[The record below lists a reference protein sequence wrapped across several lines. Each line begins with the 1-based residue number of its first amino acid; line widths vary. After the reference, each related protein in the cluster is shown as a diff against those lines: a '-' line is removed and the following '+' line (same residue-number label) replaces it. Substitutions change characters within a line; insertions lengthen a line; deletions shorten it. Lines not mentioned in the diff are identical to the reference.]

1 MVKVYLNY
9 IDGKW
14 RRSRSRKTLPIL
26 CPSTGRVFARVQDST
41 ERDVDDA
48 VAAARSAFDAGV
60 WSRKTPGERASLL
73 LRFADVL
80 ENNIER
86 LAKLESLNQGKSY
99 KMAHDS
105 DLPFAIDNLR
115 FFAGAARVLD
125 GVASTEYIPDGT
137 SILRREPVG
146 VVAAITPWNY
156 PLMMAV
162 WKMGPAL
169 AAGNTLVLK
178 PASYTPLTT
187 LEIAAL
193 SQQAGI
199 PSGVLNVITGAGG
212 LVGSALAR
220 HRDVNM
226 ISLTGNTETGKQI
239 MRLAADNLK
248 KVHLE
253 LGGKAPFIVFE
264 DADLDAAAEGAVVA
278 SVVNTGQDC
287 TAAARVYVH
296 QTVYRKFLEKIVTI
310 AKRVRVG
317 DSLAKGT
324 DLGPMVSMEQ
334 LQKVM
339 RFVEQGKKEGAKI
352 VYMGATPES
361 ERGYYMPVVVM
372 TNVKQRSPLC
382 QQEIFGPVVMVFPF
396 TTLQDVVTK
405 ANDVEYGL
413 ASSVWTKDIQKAF
426 TVAHRLRFG
435 EVWIN
440 DHLPLASELPHGGVK
455 QSGHGRDMSRY
466 ALEEYTTLKHIY
478 VDLSGKKRKSWHYTV
493 YGKP

>member
-1 MVKVYLNY
+1 MARVYLNF
-9 IDGKW
+9 IGGRW
-14 RRSRSRKTLPIL
+14 RRSRGRKTLPVR
-26 CPSTGRVFARVQDST
+26 CPSDGRVLARIQDST
-41 ERDVDDA
+41 GRDVDDA
-48 VAAARSAFDAGV
+48 VAAAQKAFESGV
-60 WSRKTPGERASLL
+60 WSSKTPGERATIL
-73 LRFADVL
+73 LRFADLL
-80 ENNIER
+80 EKNSER
-86 LAKLESLNQGKSY
+86 LAKLEALNQGKSY

-115 FFAGAARVLD
+115 FFAGACRVLD
-125 GVASTEYIPDGT
+125 GVSSGDYIAGGT

-156 PLMMAV
+156 PFMMAI

-187 LEIAAL
+187 LEMASLAEE
-193 SQQAGI
+193 AGI
-199 PSGVLNVITGAGG
+199 PAGVLNVITGSGEV
-212 LVGSALAR
+212 VGSALAK
-220 HRDVNM
+220 HRGVNM
-226 ISLTGNTETGKQI
+226 ISLTGNTETGRQI
-239 MRLAADNLK
+239 MKLAADSLK

-264 DADLDAAAEGAVVA
+264 DADLDAAAEGAVVG
-278 SVVNTGQDC
+278 SVVNSGQDC
-287 TAAARVYVH
+287 TAAARIYV
-296 QTVYRKFLEKIVTI
+296 QKKVYRKFMQKIV
-310 AKRVRVG
+310 AVARRVHVG
-317 DSLAKGT
+317 ESLGKGT

-334 LQKVM
+334 LGKVM
-339 RFVEQGKKEGAKI
+339 HFVEQGRKEGAKI
-352 VYMGATPES
+352 LYMGKTPKTEY
-361 ERGYYMPVVVM
+361 GYYMPVVVM
-372 TNVKQRSPLC
+372 TKVKQKSALC
-382 QQEIFGPVVMVFPF
+382 QREIFGPVILVFPF
-396 TTLQDVVTK
+396 TTMNEVIAK

-413 ASSVWTKDIQKAF
+413 ASSVWTKDIHQAF
-426 TVAHRLRFG
+426 KVAHRLQYG

-440 DHLPLASELPHGGVK
+440 DHLPLTSEMPHGGVK